1 MKHPVPPHFIPMFP
15 RYVSENSDP
24 GMYIFCSSS
33 HHPSLTKVKF
43 PFNCFTHHCKH
54 SRQTLRYFISSFVL
68 CTSFLMLGSFSQFFY
83 FSLSLHT
90 VDYFCFFSFLFF
102 LLFPH
107 LCFPSSSFSL
117 SHTLLKIRDV
127 SWMVSNASFFIPMA
141 RRGVFLLSGH
151 QQAITQDKNYHLI
164 YWKSEILSKALLCR
178 CLTELSPDFM
188 SKFTAQMKSIV
199 SSGRTDN
206 RTRLACLA
214 LFLPEVF
221 STYCSLVQKKTRKFY
236 SDSEIRLS

>member
-102 LLFPH
+102 L
-107 LCFPSSSFSL
+107 S
-117 SHTLLKIRDV
+117 SHTSV
-127 SWMVSNASFFIPMA
+127 SLPLQFLYHTLSWKFGMFLGWYPMHPSLFQWPEEVSFF
-141 RRGVFLLSGH
+141 FLATNK
-151 QQAITQDKNYHLI
+151 Q
-164 YWKSEILSKALLCR
+164 
-178 CLTELSPDFM
+178 
-188 SKFTAQMKSIV
+188 
-199 SSGRTDN
+199 
-206 RTRLACLA
+206 
-214 LFLPEVF
+214 
-221 STYCSLVQKKTRKFY
+221 
-236 SDSEIRLS
+236 